1 MIENINSPQDL
12 KILSPDELCLLAD
25 EMRSLMAS
33 TVASTGGHLSSNL
46 GAVELT
52 IALHV
57 VFDSPK
63 DRIVWDVGHQSY
75 AHKILTGRRD
85 RFATL
90 RQFGGLSGFP
100 DRSESEHDAYGGGH
114 AGVSISAALGM
125 AVARDYFCDDYHVIA
140 VIGDGSLGSG
150 NALEALNHA
159 GHCGTRLI
167 VVLNDNGMSISPT
180 VGSLFGL
187 VAGVHDSQSSVASR
201 HSWERTGFRYFGP
214 VDGHEIG
221 SLIHTLRQAAEHADG
236 PVVVHVITRKGRGL
250 PDAETDPVGY
260 HGLSPKMTP
269 PKNASVTSP
278 ACNTVFSRALRR
290 IMAVDRRVVAITAAM
305 LDGTGLVDLVREF
318 PGRIFDVGI
327 AEQHAVGIAAG
338 MATRG
343 MIPVVAIYSTFLQRA
358 FDQIATEICL
368 QDLPVVFAVDRAG
381 IVGDDGKTHQ
391 GLFDLSF
398 LRALPGMVVSAPKD
412 ENELPHLLYTAVN
425 SGRPF
430 SLRYPRGSIIGS
442 YRGEKL
448 NAVPIGKGEVL
459 RHGSDCAILGIGNVV
474 HAAQQAADRLSK
486 KGVSCTVAN
495 MRFAKP
501 IDEELVLDLATR
513 TGMII
518 TVEENVTSGGFGSAV
533 LETLA
538 AAGVNDVAVECIG
551 LPDQFIAHGTQ
562 ALLRSRCGVDADGI
576 ESRVTALMRRSRSD
590 LRVFRMEVTG

>member
-1 MIENINSPQDL
+1 MITCINSPQDL
-12 KILSPDELCLLAD
+12 KTLSPDELCRLAD
-25 EMRSLMAS
+25 DIRVLMKT

-52 IALHV
+52 IALHA
-57 VFDSPK
+57 VFDSPRDK
-63 DRIVWDVGHQSY
+63 IVWDVGHQSY

-85 RFATL
+85 RLSTL

-100 DRSESEHDAYGGGH
+100 DRLESEHDAYGGGH
-114 AGVSISAALGM
+114 AGVSVSAALGM
-125 AVARDYFCDDYHVIA
+125 ALARDSFGDDYHVIA

-150 NALEALNHA
+150 NALEAINHA
-159 GHCGTRLI
+159 GHCGSRMI

-187 VAGVHDSQSSVASR
+187 IAGAQESRSSVMCR
-201 HSWERTGFRYFGP
+201 DSWERTGFRYFGP
-214 VDGHEIG
+214 VDGHDIEM
-221 SLIHTLRQAAEHADG
+221 LIITLRQAAQYRLG

-250 PDAETDPVGY
+250 PEAEADPVGH
-260 HGLSPKMTP
+260 HGVSPK
-269 PKNASVTSP
+269 KASTNKSSPSSP
-278 ACNTVFSRALRR
+278 ACNAVFSRALRR

-305 LDGTGLVDLVREF
+305 LDGTGLADLTREF
-318 PGRIFDVGI
+318 PDRIFDVGI
-327 AEQHAVGIAAG
+327 SEQHAVSMAAG

-343 MIPVVAIYSTFLQRA
+343 IIPVVAIYSTFLQRA
-358 FDQIATEICL
+358 FDQVATEICL
-368 QDLPVVFAVDRAG
+368 QNLPVVFAVDRAG

-391 GLFDLSF
+391 GSFDLSY
-398 LRALPGMVVSAPKD
+398 LRALPGMIVSAPKD
-412 ENELPHLLYTAVN
+412 EDELPHLLYTAVN
-425 SGRPF
+425 AGRPF
-430 SLRYPRGSIIGS
+430 SLRYPRGSINGS

-448 NAVPIGKGEVL
+448 HAIPIGKGEVL

-474 HAAQQAADRLSK
+474 HAAWQAADRLSK

-501 IDEELVLDLATR
+501 IDEDLVLDLAVR
-513 TGMII
+513 TGTII
-518 TVEENVTSGGFGSAV
+518 TVEENVASGGFGSAV

-562 ALLRSRCGVDADGI
+562 AQLRAVCGIDADGI
-576 ESRVTALMRRSRSD
+576 ESRVTALLRRSRSD
-590 LRVFRMEVTG
+590 PRVFRMEVTG